1 MHREYH
7 RWFSPS
13 LHREMELL
21 VWGHAGARVLVFPT
35 SKGRFHE
42 WEDRGMIGALGR
54 HLSQGWLQIFCVD
67 SVDAESWYAYHVHPG
82 ARAWR
87 QEQYDRYLADEV
99 LPLTRQKNPNPFLI
113 AAGASLGAYHAA
125 NFAFRHP
132 DQVGRVLGL
141 CGIYDIRRFTQG
153 FYNDTVY
160 FNNPVDFIAG
170 ERDSWRLDQLRR
182 QDIILT
188 AGAED
193 PLRHATH
200 ELSHRLWEKNIW
212 HAVRVWDGFGHDWP
226 HWQRMAPTYIGG
238 HD

>member
-13 LHREMELL
+13 LHRNMELL
-21 VWGHAGARVLVFPT
+21 VFGHAGARVLVFPT

-42 WEDRGMIGALGR
+42 WEDRGMIGPLWH
-54 HLSQGWLQIFCVD
+54 HLSQGWLQLYCVD
-67 SVDAESWYAYHVHPG
+67 SVDGESWYAYHTHPG
-82 ARAWR
+82 VRAWR

-99 LPLTRQKNPNPFLI
+99 LPLTRHKNPNPFLI
-113 AAGASLGAYHAA
+113 TTGASLGAYHAA
-125 NFAFRHP
+125 NFAFRHA

-141 CGIYDIRRFTQG
+141 CGVYDVRRFTHG

-160 FNNPVDFIAG
+160 FHNPVDYIGG
-170 ERDSWRLDQLRR
+170 EHDPWRLDRLKRMN
-182 QDIILT
+182 IILT
-188 AGAED
+188 AGQTD

-200 ELSHRLWEKNIW
+200 DLSHRLWEKGVW

-226 HWQRMAPTYIGG
+226 YWQKMVPTYIGG

>member
-13 LHREMELL
+13 LHRDMELL
-21 VWGHAGARVLVFPT
+21 VFGHAGARVLVFPT
-35 SKGRFHE
+35 SRSPFHE
-42 WEDRGMIGALGR
+42 WEDRGMIGALW
-54 HLSQGWLQIFCVD
+54 HHISQGWLQLYCVD
-67 SVDAESWYAYHVHPG
+67 SIDAESWYNYHAHPG

-87 QEQYDRYLADEV
+87 QEQYDRYLVTEV
-99 LPLTRQKNPNPFLI
+99 LPLSRHKNPNPYLI
-113 AAGASLGAYHAA
+113 TTGASMGAYHAA

-141 CGIYDIRRFTQG
+141 CGVYDIRRFTHG

-160 FNNPVDFIAG
+160 FHNPVDYIAG
-170 ERDSWRLDQLRR
+170 EHDVWRLGHLKRL
-182 QDIILT
+182 DIVLT
-188 AGAED
+188 AGQTD
-193 PLRHATH
+193 PLQYATH
-200 ELSHRLWEKNIW
+200 DLSHRLWEKGIW

-226 HWQRMAPTYIGG
+226 HWQRMVPMYIGG